1 VREAVVR
8 LVATAGE
15 DEGRGHLSRAIALAG
30 ALRDRH
36 LGVQLALLRGNASER
51 EAARLREIAVEIS
64 GTAGVPAVP
73 EPAATVVDLPDPNE
87 PGKAASPGLLAGALV
102 VFDDREL
109 FAGAAE
115 VIVQPSLPAW
125 RGPGKARTVLAGYR
139 YAPIAREYR
148 ELATG
153 RGGATAAGEP
163 SVLVCFGGADPDL
176 VTERIV
182 RGLPPGQAWRT
193 EVVVGPSYGGPTED
207 WPVDPA
213 RDPADLP
220 RRLASCDLALVGA
233 GTMKFEASCVGRA
246 ALLLAVADDQLKIG
260 KPFADTGAARW
271 LGDGRTVDP
280 RAVWLA
286 VAELM
291 ADASERGRMGERARA
306 VVDGC
311 GADRVADAI
320 VTAIEG

>member
-1 VREAVVR
+1 M
-8 LVATAGE
+8 
-15 DEGRGHLSRAIALAG
+15 SRAIALA
-30 ALRDRH
+30 RSIQDRK
-36 LGVQLALLRGNASER
+36 LEVQLVLLRGKASEA

-64 GTAGVPAVP
+64 GTAGGPGVP

-87 PGKAASPGLLAGALV
+87 LGKSASSGLLAGALV

-139 YAPIAREYR
+139 YVPIAREYR

-153 RGGATAAGEP
+153 RGGATATGEL
-163 SVLVCFGGADPDL
+163 SVLVCFGGADPAR

-182 RGLPPGQAWRT
+182 RVLPPGQPWRT
-193 EVVVGPSYGGPTED
+193 EVVLGAAYRGLTVG
-207 WPVDPA
+207 WPVEPV

-220 RRLASCDLALVGA
+220 RRLASCDLALIGA
-233 GTMKFEASCVGRA
+233 GTMKFEAACVGRA
-246 ALLLAVADDQLKIG
+246 AVLLAVADDQLKIG

-280 RAVWLA
+280 RDVWLA